1 MTYFLER
8 AFLERAFLG
17 RGAPVTRA
25 LRVALLLALA
35 LPAAAQDAKD
45 LYQRGA
51 DAFADGLFSNAV
63 QSFDTLAERY
73 PDSELR
79 ADATFLLALAHYHLG
94 HHANSYDL
102 LGSFARLFPDS
113 EHVAVLGHWQAAI
126 RLAQGRATEA
136 VERAERQLERTDTT
150 PEYRWRTLLLHATA
164 LEQDGRAED
173 AERAYLA
180 LVDELPASQQ
190 ADALFRAGQLA
201 YQAGRY
207 AEAAETFGRIVLAHA
222 GSPRAPQAL
231 YAQADASLLAGQP
244 AAAAERFSRYLELF
258 PSGPL
263 AGAALRRLPFLYLS
277 MEEFASAAQ
286 WADAALEEGHAAD
299 LAARLLQVKGEAALQ
314 LGDPAGAVS
323 ELTAALAGGLDPG
336 DTQRADYYLAL
347 AYLQT
352 GQRASGLESLQD
364 AGDGPDAGLA
374 AGAVLNRAYLLIED
388 GALEEGATALEDFA
402 ERFPN
407 HPRVTEALQV
417 LAQTRE
423 ALEDTEA
430 ALDAWDRLWR
440 VAEAT
445 DSTAM
450 LAAAGAGDV
459 SMAGLLR
466 VADAAVAVD
475 QDTRALRVLAD
486 LREFGS
492 APESLEAIY
501 RIGRIY
507 GARGEHKRAADFYRE
522 VVDAG
527 PSGELRWRARLAL
540 GAELYNAGAYE
551 EALIY
556 LRDGHG
562 ASVWE
567 PYRHLALGRVYYRL
581 RRSDEANTALA
592 VAAQAP
598 DAAVAVEASYLYAA
612 AHYQGGRYD
621 PARDAY
627 LAFAERF
634 PAAAQ
639 VPSAFYR
646 AALSELRM
654 DRPDQARDLLV
665 TALGTIESREV
676 RAGQGAAAG
685 QAGAGTGGVDLAQ
698 EVLYMLVEGALLAG
712 STDEAGSAL
721 EKLRQRAPAG
731 LMAAEAGLRYGEY
744 LIAHGQEEAGLQVLQ
759 QVAADAG
766 EDGPGR
772 RALSSAATAA
782 EALGRHADAADLHW
796 RTLLAAHDTG
806 LRERALEGLRAS
818 LQAIGAASARRYYL
832 VAAVSDET
840 TLPAEVRAR
849 VMYDYAMLIQPDQ
862 PGDAVSILEEAL
874 PDLSPGPERDDG
886 YFLLAERYRQD
897 GEPQR
902 AIDAY
907 RVVSEVAVAG
917 GGRQAEAHLR
927 RAQLMVET
935 EGEQAAADEL
945 ANVALRFPGEG
956 EVAAEALY
964 YAVGLWRNN
973 GAERA
978 ANRLQDRLYE
988 RYPDSEWAER
998 LRKERRA
1005 SEG

>member
-1 MTYFLER
+1 MTEFLER
-8 AFLERAFLG
+8 
-17 RGAPVTRA
+17 GAAVTRA
-25 LRVALLLALA
+25 LWVALLLTLA
-35 LPAAAQDAKD
+35 LPAAAQDAGD

-51 DAFADGLFSNAV
+51 DAFADGLFSNAA
-63 QSFDTLAERY
+63 DTFTALVERY

-79 ADATFLLALAHYHLG
+79 ADASFLLALAHYHLG
-94 HHANSYDL
+94 RYANSYDL
-102 LGSFARLFPDS
+102 LGSFARLYPES

-126 RLAQGRATEA
+126 RLAQGRAAEA
-136 VERAERQLERTDTT
+136 VARAEMQLERGDA
-150 PEYRWRTLLLHATA
+150 PADYRWRTLLLHATA

-180 LVDELPASQQ
+180 VVDELPASQQ

-207 AEAAETFGRIVLAHA
+207 AEAAEAFGRIVLAHA

-244 AAAAERFSRYLELF
+244 MEAAERFSRYLELF
-258 PSGPL
+258 PEGPL
-263 AGAALRRLPFLYLS
+263 TGAALMRLPFLYLS
-277 MEEFASAAQ
+277 MEEFALAAQ
-286 WADAALEEGHAAD
+286 WADAALREEQAAD

-314 LGDPAGAVS
+314 LGDPAGAVT
-323 ELTAALAGGLDPG
+323 ELSAALDGGLDPG
-336 DTQRADYYLAL
+336 GAQRAHYYLAL

-352 GQRASGLESLQD
+352 GQRDPGLESLQS
-364 AGDGPDAGLA
+364 AGGGPDAGLA

-388 GALEEGATALEDFA
+388 GALEAGAAALEDFT
-402 ERFPN
+402 ERFPS
-407 HPRVTEALQV
+407 HPRVAEALQV

-423 ALEDTEA
+423 ALQDTEA
-430 ALDAWDRLWR
+430 ALDAWERLWL

-445 DSTAM
+445 DSTAL
-450 LAAAGAGDV
+450 LAAAGPTD
-459 SMAGLLR
+459 GLLR

-475 QDTRALRVLAD
+475 EDSRALRLLAD
-486 LREFGS
+486 LRKLGS

-507 GARGEHKRAADFYRE
+507 GARGEHRRAAEFYRE
-522 VVDAG
+522 VVDAR
-527 PSGELRWRARLAL
+527 PSGELNGRARLAL
-540 GAELYNAGAYE
+540 GAELYNAGEYE

-556 LRDGHG
+556 LRDGDG
-562 ASVWE
+562 GVWE

-581 RRSDEANTALA
+581 RRSDEANAALS

-598 DAAVAVEASYLYAA
+598 DETVAVEASYLYAA

-627 LAFAERF
+627 LAFTQRF

-654 DRPDQARDLLV
+654 DRPDQAWGLLT
-665 TALGTIESREV
+665 TALTTIESRE
-676 RAGQGAAAG
+676 RS
-685 QAGAGTGGVDLAQ
+685 QARAGTGGVDLAQ

-712 STDEAGSAL
+712 RTDEAGAAL
-721 EKLRQRAPAG
+721 AKLRQRAPGG
-731 LMAAEAGLRYGEY
+731 LMAAEAGVRYGEY
-744 LIAHGQEEAGLQVLQ
+744 LVAHGQGDAGLQALQ

-772 RALSSAATAA
+772 RALSSAAAA
-782 EALGRHADAADLHW
+782 AAALGRHADAADLHW
-796 RTLLAAHDTG
+796 QTLLAAHDTG

-818 LQAIGAASARRYYL
+818 FQAIGAPKARRYYL
-832 VAAVSDET
+832 VAAVADED
-840 TLPAEVRAR
+840 TLPADVRAR
-849 VMYDYAMLIQPDQ
+849 VMYDYAMLIQSDQ
-862 PGDAVSILEEAL
+862 PGDAVSILDEAL

-886 YFLLAERYRQD
+886 HFLVAEHYAQAGD
-897 GEPQR
+897 AQR
-902 AIDAY
+902 AIGAY
-907 RVVSEVAVAG
+907 REVSEVAVAG

-927 RAQLMVET
+927 LAQLMVKT
-935 EGEQAAADEL
+935 EGEEAAADEL
-945 ANVALRFPGEG
+945 ANVALRFPREA

-964 YAVGLWRNN
+964 HAVGLWRSN

-988 RYPDSEWAER
+988 RYPDSPWTER
-998 LRKERRA
+998 MRKEQRA
-1005 SEG
+1005 SQG

>member
-8 AFLERAFLG
+8 
-17 RGAPVTRA
+17 GARVTRV
-25 LRVALLLALA
+25 LRVVLLLALA
-35 LPAAAQDAKD
+35 LPAAAQDARE

-136 VERAERQLERTDTT
+136 VERAERQLERTDTP

-207 AEAAETFGRIVLAHA
+207 AEAVETFGRIVLAHS

-277 MEEFASAAQ
+277 MEEFALAAR
-286 WADAALEEGHAAD
+286 WADAALEEQQAAD

-323 ELTAALAGGLDPG
+323 ELTAALAAGLGPG
-336 DTQRADYYLAL
+336 DAQRADYYLAL

-352 GQRASGLESLQD
+352 GQRAPGLESLQA

-430 ALDAWDRLWR
+430 ALDAWERLWR

-450 LAAAGAGDV
+450 LASAGPGDL
-459 SMAGLLR
+459 LLR

-475 QDTRALRVLAD
+475 EDGVALRLLKN
-486 LREFGS
+486 LRRFGA

-507 GARGEHKRAADFYRE
+507 GTRGEHKRAADFYRE

-527 PSGELRWRARLAL
+527 PSGELKWRARLAL

-665 TALGTIESREV
+665 TALGTIESREI
-676 RAGQGAAAG
+676 RAEQGVEAG
-685 QAGAGTGGVDLAQ
+685 RAGAGTGGVDLAH

-712 STDEAGSAL
+712 STDEAGAAL

-832 VAAVSDET
+832 VAAVSDEA

-886 YFLLAERYRQD
+886 YFLLAERYRQA

-927 RAQLMVET
+927 RAQLLVET
-935 EGEQAAADEL
+935 DGEQAAADEL
-945 ANVALRFPGEG
+945 ANVALRFPGEV

-998 LRKERRA
+998 LRKERRG

>member
-1 MTYFLER
+1 M
-8 AFLERAFLG
+8 
-17 RGAPVTRA
+17 PVTRA
-25 LRVALLLALA
+25 LWVTLLLTLA
-35 LPAAAQDAKD
+35 LPAAGQDAGD
-45 LYQRGA
+45 LYERGR
-51 DAFADGLFSNAV
+51 DAFADGLFSNAA
-63 QSFDTLAERY
+63 DTFTALVERY

-79 ADATFLLALAHYHLG
+79 GDATFLLALAHYHLG
-94 HHANSYDL
+94 RYANSYDL
-102 LGSFARLFPDS
+102 LGSFARLYPDS

-136 VERAERQLERTDTT
+136 VERAERQLERGDT
-150 PEYRWRTLLLHATA
+150 PAEYRWRTLLLHAAA

-173 AERAYLA
+173 AERAYLDA
-180 LVDELPASQQ
+180 VDELPASQQ

-222 GSPRAPQAL
+222 DSRRAPQAL
-231 YAQADASLLAGQP
+231 YAQADASLLDGQP
-244 AAAAERFSRYLELF
+244 GAAAERFSRYLELF
-258 PSGPL
+258 PNGQL
-263 AGAALRRLPFLYLS
+263 ARSARMRLPFLYLS
-277 MEEFASAAQ
+277 MEEFALAAQ
-286 WADAALEEGHAAD
+286 WADAALREEQAAD

-323 ELTAALAGGLDPG
+323 GLTAALDAGLGPG
-336 DTQRADYYLAL
+336 DSQRAHWYVAL

-352 GQRASGLESLQD
+352 GQREPGLESLQS
-364 AGDGPDAGLA
+364 AGEGPDADLA

-388 GALEEGATALEDFA
+388 GALEAGAAALQDFT

-407 HPRVTEALQV
+407 HPRVAEALQV

-430 ALDAWDRLWR
+430 ALDAWERLWLA
-440 VAEAT
+440 AEAT
-445 DSTAM
+445 DSTAL
-450 LAAAGAGDV
+450 LASAGSADV
-459 SMAGLLR
+459 LLR

-475 QDTRALRVLAD
+475 EDSRALGLLAD
-486 LREFGS
+486 LRKLDADPQS
-492 APESLEAIY
+492 LRSIYRLEAIY

-507 GARGEHKRAADFYRE
+507 GARGEHRRAADFYRE
-522 VVDAG
+522 VVDAR
-527 PSGELRWRARLAL
+527 PSGELNWRARLAL
-540 GAELYNAGAYE
+540 GAELYNAGEYE
-551 EALIY
+551 EALVY
-556 LRDGHG
+556 LRDGDG
-562 ASVWE
+562 GVWE
-567 PYRHLALGRVYYRL
+567 PYRHLALGRTYYRL
-581 RRSDEANTALA
+581 RRSDEANAALA

-598 DAAVAVEASYLYAA
+598 DETVAVEASYLYAS
-612 AHYQGGRYD
+612 AHYQGGRFD

-627 LAFAERF
+627 LEFTERF
-634 PAAAQ
+634 PEASQ

-654 DRPDQARDLLV
+654 DRPDQARGLLT
-665 TALGTIESREV
+665 TALSTIESREGEA
-676 RAGQGAAAG
+676 REG
-685 QAGAGTGGVDLAQ
+685 GTGGVDLAQ

-712 STDEAGSAL
+712 RTDEAGAAL
-721 EKLRQRAPAG
+721 AKLRQRAPAG
-731 LMAAEAGLRYGEY
+731 LMAAEAGLQYGEY
-744 LIAHGQEEAGLQVLQ
+744 LVANGQGDAGLQALQ

-772 RALSSAATAA
+772 RALSSAAAAA
-782 EALGRHADAADLHW
+782 ESLGRHADAAGLHW
-796 RTLLAAHDTG
+796 QTLLAAHDTG
-806 LRERALEGLRAS
+806 LRDRALEGLRAS
-818 LQAIGAASARRYYL
+818 FQAIGAANARRYYL
-832 VAAVSDET
+832 MAAVADED

-874 PDLSPGPERDDG
+874 GDLTQGPERDDG
-886 YFLLAERYRQD
+886 YFLLAERYARA

-927 RAQLMVET
+927 RAQLLVQT

-945 ANVALRFPGEG
+945 ANVALRFPGEV

-964 YAVGLWRNN
+964 HAAGLWRNN

-978 ANRLQDRLYE
+978 ANRLRDRLYE
-988 RYPDSEWAER
+988 RYPDSPWAER
-998 LRKERRA
+998 MRKEQRA
-1005 SEG
+1005 AGG